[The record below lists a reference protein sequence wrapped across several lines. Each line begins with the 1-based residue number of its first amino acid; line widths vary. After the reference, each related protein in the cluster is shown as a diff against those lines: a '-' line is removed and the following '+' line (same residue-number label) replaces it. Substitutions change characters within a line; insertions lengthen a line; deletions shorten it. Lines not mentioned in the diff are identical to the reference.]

1 MIKKEVLTVVE
12 REGQVDEE
20 LITGGARL
28 VMLLDDV
35 VDVGDQA
42 AHEERQHE
50 SDDIVSTGPNI
61 DVNGVEEA
69 EGGEAPADTVDDDSL
84 AVGGKLVD
92 DGTEKEEVD
101 ERPDREGPRGGGD
114 VGLLAG
120 RPRRGPGDG
129 VDVGAYGSEGVN
141 AVVITCKE
149 ETNLG
154 RGSRRERS

>member
-1 MIKKEVLTVVE
+1 MKKEVLTVVE
-12 REGQVDEE
+12 REGEVDEE
-20 LITGGARL
+20 LVTGGARL

-42 AHEERQHE
+42 AHEERKHE

-61 DVNGVEEA
+61 DVDGIEEA

-92 DGTEKEEVD
+92 DGAEKEEVD

-120 RPRRGPGDG
+120 RPRGGPGDG
-129 VDVGAYGSEGVN
+129 VNVGAYGSEGVS
-141 AVVITCKE
+141 VIVMKCKE